1 MIISHSHLNPEIQ
14 TQVLALIARATD
26 TDGVP
31 PVSEHVL
38 LHLRHGGD
46 KADSHFIAV
55 DNHKV
60 VGYAHLDLTD
70 EVEGP
75 SAELVVDPKHRK
87 SGIGQSLLK
96 ELQNAAGKT
105 LRLWSHGDLP
115 GARTIAERSGF
126 KRVRTVIQMRRSLN
140 DPIPE
145 LSNVIQI
152 RNFLPDIDNEEWIAL
167 NNRSFA
173 NHPEQGNWSARDLDI
188 RTKEDWFDPQGF
200 LIAEENQ
207 KMIGF
212 CWTKIHGGHSHKHS
226 EHEEEHDHDPI
237 GEIYSMGVD
246 PQSSGKGIGTAV
258 TIAGLRHMRY
268 QGIFS
273 AMLYVDADNAAA
285 IKLYHSLGFT
295 EWGRDVLYRY
305 TMAQ

>member
-1 MIISHSHLNPEIQ
+1 MISSLSHLSPEVQ
-14 TQVLALIARATD
+14 SQVLALIARATD
-26 TDGVP
+26 LDGVP

-46 KADSHFIAV
+46 KADTHFISIE
-55 DNHKV
+55 NNKV

-75 SAELVVDPKHRK
+75 SAELVVDPTHRK
-87 SGIGQSLLK
+87 SGIGRSLLH
-96 ELQNAAGKT
+96 ELQKSAGNT

-115 GARTIAERSGF
+115 GARAIAEKSGF
-126 KRVRTVIQMRRSLN
+126 SRVRTVIQMRRSLN
-140 DPIPE
+140 DPIPD
-145 LSNVIQI
+145 LIKDISI
-152 RNFLPDIDNEEWIAL
+152 RNFLPTIDNEEWIAL
-167 NNRSFA
+167 NNRAFA
-173 NHPEQGNWSARDLDI
+173 NHPEQGNWSPRDLDI
-188 RTKEDWFDPQGF
+188 RTKEEWFDPQGF

-207 KMIGF
+207 RMVGF

-237 GEIYSMGVD
+237 GEIYIMGVD
-246 PQSSGKGIGTAV
+246 PEFSGKGIGKAV

-273 AMLYVDADNAAA
+273 AMLYVDADNHSA
-285 IKLYHSLGFT
+285 IKLYQSLGFT

-305 TMAQ
+305 TMAR

>member
-1 MIISHSHLNPEIQ
+1 LISALDHLNPSQQ
-14 TQVLALIARATD
+14 TQVLSLIAAAAD
-26 TDGVP
+26 HDGVP

-46 KADSHFIAV
+46 KADTHFIAI

-75 SAELVVDPKHRK
+75 SAELVVDPQHRK
-87 SGIGQSLLK
+87 TGIGQSLLGK
-96 ELQNAAGKT
+96 LQQASGQT

-115 GARTIAERSGF
+115 GAKNIAEKSGF

-145 LSNVIQI
+145 LIKDISI
-152 RNFLPDIDNEEWIAL
+152 RNFLPTIDNEEWIAL
-167 NNRSFA
+167 NNRAFA
-173 NHPEQGNWSARDLDI
+173 NHPEQGNWSVRDLDI
-188 RTKEDWFDPQGF
+188 RTKEEWFDPQGF

-226 EHEEEHDHDPI
+226 EHEAEHDHDPI
-237 GEIYSMGVD
+237 GEIYIMGVD
-246 PQSSGKGIGTAV
+246 PEFSGKGIGKAV
-258 TIAGLRHMRY
+258 TIAGLRYMRY

-273 AMLYVDADNAAA
+273 AMLYVDEENHAA
-285 IKLYHSLGFT
+285 IKLYQSLGFT

-305 TMAQ
+305 TMAR